1 MAETSRE
8 RLARIR
14 AEQDAIETLSDEVQ
28 ASIDTQEWQALIA
41 FNTYCTGKLGLTL
54 EFYRRKSGKAAYR
67 LRPQTP
73 EEAQTRAEDWV
84 EDNL

>member
-54 EFYRRKSGKAAYR
+54 EFYRRKSGKAAYHLH
-67 LRPQTP
+67 LRQVQKL
-73 EEAQTRAEDWV
+73 EEKSEERRV
-84 EDNL
+84 P